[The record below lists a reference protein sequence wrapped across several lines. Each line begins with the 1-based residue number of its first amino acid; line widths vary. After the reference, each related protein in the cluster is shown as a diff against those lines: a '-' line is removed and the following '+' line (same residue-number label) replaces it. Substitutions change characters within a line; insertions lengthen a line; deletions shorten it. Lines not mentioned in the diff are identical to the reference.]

1 MNRESNSANLQTPGP
16 QNPDLR
22 VIDWRQQSAAERQR
36 LLRRPASGVPG
47 LADAVAAIIARVR
60 KGGDAALAELTRE
73 LDGVSP
79 QTLEVSQAELQ
90 AAAAGLGDQLRQ
102 AIGDAGQRIEAFHR
116 ADLPR
121 DIRLETAPGLTCEVR
136 YQPLDPVG
144 LYIPGGSAP
153 LVSTVLML
161 AIPAV
166 LAGCSEI
173 VMCSPPGRDGRIADE
188 VLAAASLCGVTRV
201 FCAGGA
207 QAVAALAY
215 GTGTIP
221 RCAKLF
227 GPGNAW
233 VTEAKQQV
241 SQDPLGA
248 AIDLPAG
255 PSEVLVIADAGADPE
270 HTAWD
275 LLSQAE
281 HGPDSQV
288 ILLTDSDALATAVI
302 AQLQSL
308 VSTSPRAD
316 ILRRSLAEARIIR
329 VHDLEAALTLANEY
343 APEHLI
349 INTANADELAQRVRN
364 AGSVFIGPWTP
375 ESLGDYCSGTNH
387 VLPTY
392 GWARSHG
399 ALGVGDF
406 MRRMTLQKASREA
419 LARVGPTAE
428 TLAAVE
434 GLEAHR
440 MAVRCRLETGNG
452 EEPA

>member
-1 MNRESNSANLQTPGP
+1 MPFELKT
-16 QNPDLR
+16 
-22 VIDWRQQSAAERQR
+22 IDWSGLSAEERRR
-36 LLRRPASGVPG
+36 LLRRPVFSQPG
-47 LADAVAAIIARVR
+47 LADSVGAIIARVR
-60 KGGDAALAELTRE
+60 AGGDE
-73 LDGVSP
+73 
-79 QTLEVSQAELQ
+79 ELQ
-90 AAAAGLGDQLRQ
+90 AMTRQFDGVAAAGLEVEPGEWRAALDRVDATLVD
-102 AIGDAGQRIEAFHR
+102 AIRDASGRIEAFHR
-116 ADLPR
+116 ADMPR
-121 DIRLETAPGLTCEVR
+121 NSRLQTAPGLDCEVR

-166 LAGCSEI
+166 LAGCREI
-173 VMCSPPGRDGRIADE
+173 VMCSPPGQNGRIADE
-188 VLAAASLCGVTRV
+188 VLAAAQLCGVTRV
-201 FCAGGA
+201 FCVGGA
-207 QAVAALAY
+207 QAVAAMAY
-215 GTGTIP
+215 GTSLVP

-241 SQDPLGA
+241 SQDPDGA

-255 PSEVLVIADAGADPE
+255 PSEVLVIADAGANAE
-270 HTAWD
+270 HIAWD

-288 ILLTDSDALATAVI
+288 LLLTNSDELAERVIAALARLAP
-302 AQLQSL
+302 Q
-308 VSTSPRAD
+308 SPRAD
-316 ILRRSLAEARIIR
+316 ILERSLTESRIIR
-329 VHDLEAALTLANEY
+329 VDDLDSAVALSNEY

-349 INTANADELAQRVRN
+349 INTADAPARAEHVRH
-364 AGSVFIGPWTP
+364 AGSVFIGRWTP

-392 GWARSHG
+392 GWARSHS

-406 MRRMTLQKASREA
+406 TRRMTLQQASREA
-419 LARVGPTAE
+419 LARVGPVAE
-428 TLAAVE
+428 KLAAAE

-440 MAVRCRLETGNG
+440 MAVRSRLESAGK
-452 EEPA
+452 PA